1 MSRISLPYQAPDVS
15 ALARLLKREIHARED
30 KPGHVELLNIL
41 AKAAGYRNF
50 QHLKASDAAR
60 DRLAAPQPEPE
71 AVDFRRVEDAAR
83 CFAADGVLTRWPAR
97 TVIQQLCLWRLW
109 ARFPAD
115 RDLSEREVN
124 EILKAAHAFGDHV
137 LLRREMFNQKLLD
150 RTADCR
156 VYRRIEQRPP
166 SEALALIRGLRAPAT
181 AKAPAA
187 D

>member
-1 MSRISLPYQAPDVS
+1 MSRVTLPYQAPDVS

-83 CFAADGVLTRWPAR
+83 CFGADGVLTRWPAR

-115 RDLSEREVN
+115 RALSEREVN
-124 EILKAAHAFGDHV
+124 EILMAAHAFGDHV

-156 VYRRIEQRPP
+156 VYRRIERRPP
-166 SEALALIRGLRAPAT
+166 PEALALIRGARTPAT
-181 AKAPAA
+181 KTPAA
-187 D
+187 G